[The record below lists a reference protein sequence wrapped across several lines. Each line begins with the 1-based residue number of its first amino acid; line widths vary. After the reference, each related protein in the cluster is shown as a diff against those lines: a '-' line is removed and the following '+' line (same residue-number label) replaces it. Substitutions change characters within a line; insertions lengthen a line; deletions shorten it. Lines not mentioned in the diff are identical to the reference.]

1 MLEVFFSNSTAVIR
15 GIGLC
20 TSFLVTVFAII
31 LLRNKM
37 PQDQGRKFAVEGGL
51 SKGKARGVGL
61 IFVLVYA
68 IMTLI
73 FVHPTIEL
81 GLYLT
86 LIVLSMFTGFFDDAS
101 EVPWN
106 EYKKGILDFVI
117 AAGITATYI
126 YFNGT
131 SVRLAFTGQSFVMP
145 AWLFAILSVV
155 LIWVSINVT
164 NCTDGVDGLSATVS
178 IVTIMSFY
186 SYMKSQGMDDGF
198 GFSNLIFIMT
208 LLAYLL
214 FNATPSLMLMGD
226 AGSRAMG
233 TLIAIIALKSMDPFL
248 FLIFGLVLILDGGL
262 GLLKLSLKRFLKIS
276 ILKNTRTP
284 LHDHARKNKE
294 WSNTQVVFRFA
305 IAQTVISAIV
315 LMFIK

>member
-1 MLEVFFSNSTAVIR
+1 MLEILFSNSTGLLK
-15 GIGLC
+15 GIGLAA
-20 TSFLVTVFAII
+20 SFLLTILAILI
-31 LLRNKM
+31 LRDKM
-37 PQDQGRKFAVEGGL
+37 PEDQGRKFAVEGGL
-51 SKGKARGVGL
+51 SKGKARGVGI

-68 IMTLI
+68 VMVLL

-106 EYKKGILDFVI
+106 EYKKGALDFII

-126 YFNGT
+126 FFNGT
-131 SVRLAFTGQSFVMP
+131 GIHLAFTGTTSTMP
-145 AWLFAILSVV
+145 VWLFAILSVV

-178 IVTIMSFY
+178 IVTILSFY
-186 SYMKSQGMDDGF
+186 FYMQAAGIDEGF
-198 GFSNLIFIMT
+198 VFSNLIFIMT

-248 FLIFGLVLILDGGL
+248 FLLFAIVLILDGGL
-262 GLLKLSLKRFLKIS
+262 GLIKLSLKRFLKIS

-305 IAQTVISAIV
+305 IIQIIISAVV
-315 LMFIK
+315 LMIIK